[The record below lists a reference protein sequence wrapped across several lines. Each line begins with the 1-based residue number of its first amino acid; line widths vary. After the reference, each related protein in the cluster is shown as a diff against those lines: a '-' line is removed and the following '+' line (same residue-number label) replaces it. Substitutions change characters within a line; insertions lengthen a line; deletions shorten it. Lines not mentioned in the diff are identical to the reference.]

1 MDLLKISNYIDDF
14 FEKRNGELKFSRKLV
29 NKEYAKKIGLILFF
43 IVTMMV
49 NSFGELLENLG
60 FGKRPNFIIGLFK
73 PRPSLFLVY
82 IFMYILVG
90 FIYIKLLFSIRASF
104 KEIDEGQKGTS
115 RFATRKEVDKQY
127 RSVPIANELYK
138 GKGGVPIARGYKN
151 YITIDGKKVRK
162 EVMYIDDS
170 PVNNLI
176 IGTTRSGKGETFV
189 VPMIDIYSRA
199 SQKASLV
206 INDPK
211 GELMAMCKE
220 MLEYRGYDVYMLN
233 LLQPINSMSY
243 NPLELI
249 KQAYERKDY
258 SEAQLLCKTLTHS
271 LYYKPNV
278 KDPFWQNSAMSL
290 VNALILAVCDECI
303 ARNEKEKITMYTVAN
318 MLSELGGDNYTN
330 ENEEEKN
337 KLDEYFKSLPNGSVA
352 KSQYATSSFA
362 GGSARGNIFSVA
374 MSELQTYTLEET
386 GKLTS
391 KNSLDFEDIGF
402 YTTFKCKVLV
412 SDTISKTSEEDSN
425 NEDTENTSDEKYI
438 KSDENKEITNNPK
451 NKVFGIQDIVV
462 QKDYMKKEI
471 EDEEKSQIK
480 NNIKNDYENYG
491 QYTTLSKQ
499 KEELSKIENESEELT
514 LEEQLYYKRI
524 EEKQKSRIILEK
536 QRTKLI
542 NQLLK
547 NVKAFNVDG
556 KDVTSE
562 ITIDISE
569 VNFNQ
574 VGEYEVEYKIPLN
587 RPKAV
592 FMVTP
597 DYDKSNHVLAS
608 IFVRQIYYVLA
619 KKASLNDTSK
629 CDREVIFLLDEFGNM
644 PSIEGFA
651 NIITVCLGRGI
662 RFNMIIQAY
671 SQLKNL
677 YGEDAPT
684 IEGNCGNQIYIMTN
698 ENDTAE
704 KFSKLLGEKTI
715 ITNSRSGEVFS
726 LNKSQTESLDARRLL
741 KADELTKL
749 KEGET
754 VVVRVIKRTDNNKEK
769 IVSYPIFN
777 EGENRMKYRYEYL
790 NKTFNNNEN
799 VFKNVKV
806 ESLHKDVELKDL
818 IIDFSKSADE
828 VKKENEEKVKR
839 LDSKIENLLNLK
851 NNRNQYEDEKTN
863 GELIKENNNED
874 TINSQNQENYND
886 DKKEN
891 STNTHKIE
899 DSNGLNLKFE
909 RNREQLLKNIEN
921 KLLDKDKIEIR
932 NLSSK
937 EEIKKY
943 LSNKNNSLVNYVD
956 LFFKD

>member
-1 MDLLKISNYIDDF
+1 MSATFYITIEGDIVDLLKISNFIDNF
-14 FEKRNGELKFSRKLV
+14 FEQKNGELKFSRKLV
-29 NKEYAKKIGLILFF
+29 NKEYAKKIGVILLV
-43 IVTMMV
+43 IVTMIV
-49 NSFGELLENLG
+49 NLLGEVLSNIG
-60 FGKRPNFIIGLFK
+60 FGKHPNYILGIFMPK
-73 PRPSLFLVY
+73 PRFLLLY
-82 IFMYILVG
+82 IIAYVLIG
-90 FIYIKLLFSIRASF
+90 YIYIRIIFSMKASF

-115 RFATRKEVDKQY
+115 RFATRKEIENQY
-127 RSVPIANELYK
+127 RAVPISHKLYK
-138 GKGGVPIARGYKN
+138 GSGGIPIARGIIKN
-151 YITIDGKKVRK
+151 DIEEE
-162 EVMYIDDS
+162 EVMFIDDS

-189 VPMIDIYSRA
+189 VPTIDVYSRA
-199 SQKASLV
+199 EKKPSLV

-249 KQAYERKDY
+249 KQAYKRNDY

-303 ARNEKEKITMYTVAN
+303 ARGEEEKITMYTVAN
-318 MLSELGGDNYTN
+318 MLSELGGTN
-330 ENEEEKN
+330 IPNESGDGEVN
-337 KLDEYFKSLPNGSVA
+337 KLDEYFKSLPSNSVA

-391 KNSLDFEDIGF
+391 KNSLDFEEIGF
-402 YTTFKCKVLV
+402 FSTFKCKVTVKDDL
-412 SDTISKTSEEDSN
+412 
-425 NEDTENTSDEKYI
+425 SDEDINNIYRI
-438 KSDENKEITNNPK
+438 ENIDMSNVHENV
-451 NKVFGIQDIVV
+451 VFGIRDISIEREDVNNGINYTENKINNYRV
-462 QKDYMKKEI
+462 QNTLNSEREEIKDY
-471 EDEEKSQIK
+471 ED
-480 NNIKNDYENYG
+480 N
-491 QYTTLSKQ
+491 
-499 KEELSKIENESEELT
+499 
-514 LEEQLYYKRI
+514 LYYQRI
-524 EEKQKSRIILEK
+524 EEKKKSKNIIEK
-536 QRTKLI
+536 QRKNL
-542 NQLLK
+542 QDLLLQ
-547 NVKAFNVDG
+547 NVRAFNIDG
-556 KDVTSE
+556 QEVTSK
-562 ITIDISE
+562 ITIDTSE
-569 VNFNQ
+569 VNFTKN
-574 VGEYEVEYKIPLN
+574 GEYEVEYKIPLN
-587 RPKAV
+587 RPKAI

-619 KKASLNDTSK
+619 KKSSLNDTSK
-629 CDREVIFLLDEFGNM
+629 CDREVVFLLDEFGNM
-644 PSIEGFA
+644 PPIEGFA

-754 VVVRVIKRTDNNKEK
+754 VVVRVIKRQDNDKKK
-769 IVSYPIFN
+769 IISYPIFN
-777 EGENRMKYRYEYL
+777 YGEHYMKYRYEYL
-790 NKTFNNNEN
+790 GDTFDNKEN

-806 ESLHKDVELKDL
+806 QSLHKDVKLDDL
-818 IIDFSKSADE
+818 IIDFSKTAKE
-828 VKKENEEKVKR
+828 VQEEIKKQK
-839 LDSKIENLLNLK
+839 LQD
-851 NNRNQYEDEKTN
+851 
-863 GELIKENNNED
+863 
-874 TINSQNQENYND
+874 YN
-886 DKKEN
+886 K
-891 STNTHKIE
+891 KIE
-899 DSNGLNLKFE
+899 DITNKKINNNYKSENKTYENNSNVLTSEEKSRFCLAYNKKLIEKEKNHIQGLN
-909 RNREQLLKNIEN
+909 
-921 KLLDKDKIEIR
+921 
-932 NLSSK
+932 SK
-937 EEIKKY
+937 EEIIKY
-943 LSNKNNSLVNYVD
+943 LDSINKHD
-956 LFFKD
+956 LLDKIDVYFK

>member
-1 MDLLKISNYIDDF
+1 MDFLKISNYIDDF

-29 NKEYAKKIGLILFF
+29 NKEYSKKIGIALFI
-43 IVTMMV
+43 IVTMLV
-49 NSFGELLENLG
+49 NSLGELLDNLG
-60 FGKRPNFIIGLFK
+60 FGKRPNFILGLFK
-73 PRPSLFLVY
+73 PRLNLFFIY

-90 FIYIKLLFSIRASF
+90 FIYIILLLNIRASF
-104 KEIDEGQKGTS
+104 KEIDDGQKGTS
-115 RFATRKEVDKQY
+115 RFATRKEIDQQY
-127 RSVPIANELYK
+127 KAVPIANELYK
-138 GKGGVPIARGYKN
+138 GKAGVPIARGYKD
-151 YITIDGKKVRK
+151 YITIDGKKVKK

-189 VPMIDIYSRA
+189 VPTIDIYSRA

-303 ARNEKEKITMYTVAN
+303 SRNEKEKITMYTVAN
-318 MLSELGGDNYTN
+318 MLSELGGNSYTN
-330 ENEEEKN
+330 ENGEEIN

-391 KNSLDFEDIGF
+391 KNSLSFEDIGF
-402 YTTFKCKVLV
+402 YSSFKCKVIV
-412 SDTISKTSEEDSN
+412 SDTISKTSD
-425 NEDTENTSDEKYI
+425 ENDKNT
-438 KSDENKEITNNPK
+438 SDENKEIDNTKEAINNPK
-451 NKVFGIQDIVV
+451 NQVFGIQDIVIE
-462 QKDYMKKEI
+462 KDYMKKEI
-471 EDEEKSQIK
+471 DNEEKAQTK
-480 NNIKNDYENYG
+480 NNINANKYYG
-491 QYTTLSKQ
+491 KYDTLSSQ
-499 KEELSKIENESEELT
+499 KEELNKNKSNEELT
-514 LEEQLYYKRI
+514 LEEQQYYKKI
-524 EEKQKSRIILEK
+524 EEKQKSRSILEK
-536 QRTKLI
+536 QRNKLTK
-542 NQLLK
+542 QLLK

-587 RPKAV
+587 RPKAI

-726 LNKSQTESLDARRLL
+726 LSKSQTESLDARRLL

-769 IVSYPIFN
+769 IVSYPILN
-777 EGENRMKYRYEYL
+777 DGDNRMKYRYEYL
-790 NKTFNNNEN
+790 DKTFDNNEN

-806 ESLHKDVELKDL
+806 SSLHKDVELKDL
-818 IIDFSKSADE
+818 IIDFSKSAEE
-828 VKKENEEKVKR
+828 VKKENEEKVKK
-839 LDSKIENLLNLK
+839 LDLKIASIISSKDNK
-851 NNRNQYEDEKTN
+851 NKD
-863 GELIKENNNED
+863 GDKENHKDLINED
-874 TINSQNQENYND
+874 NNKETINSSN
-886 DKKEN
+886 KEN
-891 STNTHKIE
+891 SSSDEKEDNKTNQKE
-899 DSNGLNLKFE
+899 DYNKFVLQFE
-909 RNREQLLKNIEN
+909 QKREQLLKNIGK
-921 KLLDKDKIEIR
+921 KLLESEKNDIK
-932 NLSSK
+932 NMNSK
-937 EEIKKY
+937 EEIKEY
-943 LSNKNNSLVNYVD
+943 LSNSNNDLVKSVD
-956 LFFKD
+956 FFFKE